1 MINALPVGAQ
11 IMKHAQAIE
20 ALVPDLEAQL
30 AAALKA
36 GPVQLARAFVVL
48 HRLNER
54 LLSEDK
60 ALKPMRALYSD
71 YKNVKVP
78 EAFEQAGVPNVPLDE
93 GFRVGIAIRTV
104 ASVIPGKKEDAFE
117 WLAIN
122 GAPDLIQSTIN
133 ASTLSAYAK
142 QKGEKNEDLPAD
154 IFNVVLMPNTSVT
167 KI

>member
-1 MINALPVGAQ
+1 M
-11 IMKHAQAIE
+11 
-20 ALVPDLEAQL
+20 
-30 AAALKA
+30 AAAFKA

-60 ALKPMRALYSD
+60 ALKPLKALWKD
-71 YKNVKVP
+71 YKESKVP

-104 ASVIPGKKEDAFE
+104 ASVIPGKKDDAFA
-117 WLAIN
+117 WLEAN
-122 GAPDLIQSTIN
+122 DARDLIQSTIN

-142 QKGEKNEDLPAD
+142 QRGEKNEDLPAD

>member
-1 MINALPVGAQ
+1 
-11 IMKHAQAIE
+11 MKHVQAIE
-20 ALVPDLEAQL
+20 ALTPDLEAQL

-60 ALKPMRALYSD
+60 ALKPLKALWGD

-104 ASVIPGKKEDAFE
+104 ASIVPGKKGDAFA
-117 WLAIN
+117 WLLAN
-122 GAPDLIQSTIN
+122 DARDLIQETVN
-133 ASTLSAYAK
+133 ASALSAFAK

-154 IFNVVLMPNTSVT
+154 IFNVTLMSNTSVT

>member
-1 MINALPVGAQ
+1 
-11 IMKHAQAIE
+11 MKHVQFIE
-20 ALVPDLEAQL
+20 MLMPALEQDLAK
-30 AAALKA
+30 ALKA

-60 ALKPMRALYSD
+60 ALKPMKALYGD

-104 ASVIPGKKEDAFE
+104 ASIVPGKKEQAYA
-117 WLAIN
+117 WLINDGAI
-122 GAPDLIQSTIN
+122 DLIQETVN

-142 QKGEKNEDLPAD
+142 QKGEKNEELPAD
-154 IFNVVLMPNTSVT
+154 IFNVVLMSNTSVT
-167 KI
+167 KT

>member
-1 MINALPVGAQ
+1 
-11 IMKHAQAIE
+11 MKHVQAIE

-60 ALKPMRALYSD
+60 ALKSMKVLYGD

-104 ASVIPGKKEDAFE
+104 ASIVPGKKAEAFV
-117 WLAIN
+117 WLAN
-122 GAPDLIQSTIN
+122 NNAQDLIQPTVN
-133 ASTLSAYAK
+133 ASTLSAFAK
-142 QKGEKNEDLPAD
+142 QRGEKNEDLPAD
-154 IFNVVLMPNTSVT
+154 IFNVVLMSNTSVT

>member
-1 MINALPVGAQ
+1 MQQ
-11 IMKHAQAIE
+11 IE
-20 ALVPDLEAQL
+20 LLVPGLEMQL

-60 ALKPMRALYSD
+60 ALKPLKALWGD

-104 ASVIPGKKEDAFE
+104 ASIVPGKKVEAYAWLEENDAR
-117 WLAIN
+117 
-122 GAPDLIQSTIN
+122 DLIQETVN
-133 ASTLSAYAK
+133 ASTLSAFAK